1 MNTAEKTN
9 GAVQGTSNK
18 LAEIKPA
25 IKNPNLSAN
34 GEFKKEEQ
42 KEQPKQEQPKTEGQK
57 QHVPNLE
64 STLKVVADL
73 HQRSIHRE
81 RLLKRISELDQFEI
95 TLKSESEELESN
107 HFQGCQLMI
116 ADDKGRNFTTK
127 TSGLITL
134 VTSFIR
140 QACMEK
146 LAEIEANIVFP
157 KP

>member
-34 GEFKKEEQ
+34 GEAKKLEEQ
-42 KEQPKQEQPKTEGQK
+42 KEQAKQEEQK
-57 QHVPNLE
+57 QLVPNLE

-81 RLLKRISELDQFEI
+81 RLLKRITELDQFEI

-116 ADDKGRNFTTK
+116 ADDKGRNFATK

-146 LAEIEANIVFP
+146 LADIEAHIIFP

>member
-9 GAVQGTSNK
+9 GAVQGNSNK

-25 IKNPNLSAN
+25 IKNPNLPAN
-34 GEFKKEEQ
+34 GEVKKEAI
-42 KEQPKQEQPKTEGQK
+42 KEKPQQEEKKELAL
-57 QHVPNLE
+57 NLE

-81 RLLKRISELDQFEI
+81 RLLKRITELDQFEI

-116 ADDKGRNFTTK
+116 SDDKGKNFATK

-134 VTSFIR
+134 VASFIR
-140 QACMEK
+140 QACVEK
-146 LAEIEANIVFP
+146 LVEIEAHIVLP

>member
-1 MNTAEKTN
+1 MKTAEKTN

-18 LAEIKPA
+18 SAEIKPA
-25 IKNPNLSAN
+25 IKNPSLSNN
-34 GEFKKEEQ
+34 GEAKKEEQ
-42 KEQPKQEQPKTEGQK
+42 KQQPKQEEQK
-57 QHVPNLE
+57 QSVPNLE

-81 RLLKRISELDQFEI
+81 RLLKRINELDQFEI

-107 HFQGCQLMI
+107 HFQGCQLI
-116 ADDKGRNFTTK
+116 ISDDKGRSFATK

>member
-1 MNTAEKTN
+1 MKTAEKTN
-9 GAVQGTSNK
+9 GAVQGTNNK

-25 IKNPNLSAN
+25 IKNPNLPAN
-34 GEFKKEEQ
+34 GEAKKVEEQ
-42 KEQPKQEQPKTEGQK
+42 KEQPKQL
-57 QHVPNLE
+57 VPNLE

-73 HQRSIHRE
+73 HQRSIHRG
-81 RLLKRISELDQFEI
+81 RLLNRINELDQFEI
-95 TLKSESEELESN
+95 TLKSENEELESN

-116 ADDKGRNFTTK
+116 ADDKGRNFATK
-127 TSGLITL
+127 TSGIITL

-146 LAEIEANIVFP
+146 LADIEAHIIFP

>member
-34 GEFKKEEQ
+34 GEVKKEEQ
-42 KEQPKQEQPKTEGQK
+42 KEQAKQEEQK
-57 QHVPNLE
+57 QLVPNLE
-64 STLKVVADL
+64 STLKVVVDL

-81 RLLKRISELDQFEI
+81 RLLKRITELDQFEI

-116 ADDKGRNFTTK
+116 ADDKGRNFATK

-140 QACMEK
+140 QACIEK
-146 LAEIEANIVFP
+146 LA
-157 KP
+157 

>member
-1 MNTAEKTN
+1 MKTAEKTN

-25 IKNPNLSAN
+25 IKNPNLSHN
-34 GEFKKEEQ
+34 GETKKDEQKEKPKQEEQ
-42 KEQPKQEQPKTEGQK
+42 KQL
-57 QHVPNLE
+57 VPNLE

-81 RLLKRISELDQFEI
+81 RLLKRITELDQFEI

-116 ADDKGRNFTTK
+116 ADDKGRNFATK

-157 KP
+157 KH

>member
-34 GEFKKEEQ
+34 GEVKKEEQ
-42 KEQPKQEQPKTEGQK
+42 KEQAKQEEQK
-57 QHVPNLE
+57 QLVPNLE
-64 STLKVVADL
+64 STLKVVVDL

-81 RLLKRISELDQFEI
+81 RLLKRITELDQFEI

-116 ADDKGRNFTTK
+116 ADDKGRNFATK

-146 LAEIEANIVFP
+146 LADIEAHIIFP